1 MTAPRRVLVVGLGV
15 NNRPL
20 LPYFAERG
28 VEVVAAD
35 RRPRADLDL
44 EGLPARAWCTGPDYL
59 REAIR
64 LGPYDEVYLTPGMVK
79 DGPEIQ
85 ALTRAGA
92 RLRCETD
99 LFLALCPAP
108 VIGITGSAGKTTTTT
123 LVGEMLRADGSRPVF
138 VGGNIGVPL
147 LPRLAEIRP
156 EAWVVM
162 ELSSFQLELVERSPH
177 GAALLNLA
185 PNHLDIH
192 GTLEAYVAAKARI
205 FAFQGPEDW
214 LVLPDRLDAVEG
226 RLGTLPSAVWRFS
239 DRGPVARGTYLADGL
254 FWWRADGRAEPFASR
269 SSLRLKGAMNV
280 RNALAASL
288 VARLAGA
295 RPDAIRRALEEF
307 RGVPHRLEPVGEV
320 DGVQYVNDSIATA
333 PDRTLAALEALD
345 GPLVVIAGGYDKH
358 LDYTELGRALARR
371 ARAVVLLGQTA
382 EKIARA
388 IGPGTTV
395 KRVADLAEA
404 VAAARTLARPGDTV
418 LLSPASASYDQYRNF
433 EERGEHFRA
442 LVRGLAGRV
451 P

>member
-1 MTAPRRVLVVGLGV
+1 MTTPRRVLVVGLGV

-20 LPYFAERG
+20 LPYFADRG

-35 RRPRADLDL
+35 RRPQAELEV
-44 EGLPARAWCTGPDYL
+44 EGLSARTWCTGPDYL
-59 REAIR
+59 REALR
-64 LGPYDEVYLTPGMVK
+64 HGPYDEVYLTPGMVK
-79 DGPEIQ
+79 DGPEIR
-85 ALTRAGA
+85 ALVAAGA

-99 LFLALCPAP
+99 LFLSLCPAP

-123 LVGEMLRADGSRPVF
+123 LVGEMLKADGSRPVF

-147 LPRLAEIRP
+147 LPRLGEIRP
-156 EAWVVM
+156 DAWVVM

-185 PNHLDIH
+185 PNHLDVH
-192 GTLEAYVAAKARI
+192 GSFGAYVAAKARI
-205 FAFQGPEDW
+205 FAFQGPDDW
-214 LVLPDRLDAVEG
+214 LVLPDRLDPVED
-226 RLGTLPSAVWRFS
+226 RVAAARSAVWRFS
-239 DRGPVARGTYLADGL
+239 DRGPVPRGTYLADGIL
-254 FWWRADGRAEPFASR
+254 WWRQDGAPEALAPRAA
-269 SSLRLKGAMNV
+269 LKLKGAMNV

-295 RPDAIRRALEEF
+295 RLEAVAAVLERF
-307 RGVPHRLEPVGEV
+307 EGVPHRLEPVAEV
-320 DGVQYVNDSIATA
+320 DGVRYVNDSIATA
-333 PDRTLAALEALD
+333 PDRTLAALEALE

-358 LDYTELGRALARR
+358 LDYAELGRALSRR

-388 IGPGTTV
+388 IGSGPV
-395 KRVADLAEA
+395 VRRAADLAEA
-404 VAAARTLARPGDTV
+404 VAVARSLARPGDTV
-418 LLSPASASYDQYRNF
+418 VLSPASASYDQYRNF

-442 LVRGLAGRV
+442 LVRALAGQA

>member
-1 MTAPRRVLVVGLGV
+1 VGTRRVLVVGLGV

-20 LPYFAERG
+20 LPYFAQAG

-35 RRPRADLDL
+35 RRPRSVLDV
-44 EGLPARAWCTGPDYL
+44 GDLPAAAWCTGPDYL
-59 REAIR
+59 REAVR
-64 LGPYDEVYLTPGMVK
+64 LGPYEAVYLTPGMVK
-79 DGPEIQ
+79 DGPEIR
-85 ALTRAGA
+85 ALVASGA
-92 RLRCETD
+92 RLTCETD
-99 LFLALCPAP
+99 LFLSQCPAP

-123 LVGEMLRADGSRPVF
+123 LVGEMLKADGSRPVF

-147 LPRLAEIRP
+147 LPRLADISP
-156 EAWVVM
+156 HAWVVM

-192 GTLEAYVAAKARI
+192 GTFDAYVAAKSRI
-205 FAFQGPEDW
+205 FAFQGPDDW
-214 LVLPDRLDAVEG
+214 LVLPDRLDVVED
-226 RLGTLPSAVWRFS
+226 RVRQAQSAVWRFS
-239 DRGPVARGTYLADGL
+239 DRGPVERGTYLADGQ
-254 FWWRADGRAEPFASR
+254 FWWRVDGVSEPFADR
-269 SSLRLKGAMNV
+269 ASLRLKGAMNV

-295 RPDAIRRALEEF
+295 RPEAIRRALETF
-307 RGVPHRLEPVGEV
+307 GGVPHRLEPVAEV
-320 DGVQYVNDSIATA
+320 DGVQYINDSIATA

-388 IGPGTTV
+388 IGTGTTV
-395 KRVADLAEA
+395 RRAADLAEA
-404 VAAARTLARPGDTV
+404 VAAAHALARPGDTV
-418 LLSPASASYDQYRNF
+418 VLSPASASYDQYRNF

-442 LVRGLAGRV
+442 LVRGLKDRA